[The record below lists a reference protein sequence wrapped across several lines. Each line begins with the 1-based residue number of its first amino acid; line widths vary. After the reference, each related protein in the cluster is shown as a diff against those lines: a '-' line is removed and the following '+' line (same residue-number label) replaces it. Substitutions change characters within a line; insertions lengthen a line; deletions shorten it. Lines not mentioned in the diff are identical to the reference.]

1 MFLPRPDHQILRRLN
16 SENEPHAG
24 TMTLIQER
32 TSMLNELRF
41 KFARF
46 MQGRYGMDQF
56 SRFLSVVLLILI
68 AANFFLRIRAIGLL
82 CWAVL
87 FYMYF
92 RIFSRNI
99 PKRYGE
105 NRKFLALQSRVT
117 GFFRNFRHGAS
128 QARDYHIY
136 KCPQCAQKIRIPRGK
151 GKIIVRCPKCGHEFQ
166 KRS

>member
-1 MFLPRPDHQILRRLN
+1 MFNDLRY
-16 SENEPHAG
+16 
-24 TMTLIQER
+24 
-32 TSMLNELRF
+32 

-56 SRFLSVVLLILI
+56 SRFLSVVLLVLI
-68 AANFFLRIRAIGLL
+68 AVNFFLRIRAIGLL

-105 NRKFLALQSRVT
+105 NRKFLALQSKVT
-117 GFFRNFRHGAS
+117 GFFFFFLRGAS

-136 KCPQCAQKIRIPRGK
+136 KCPQCSQKIRIPRGK
-151 GKIIVRCPKCGHEFQ
+151 GKIIVRCPKCGNEFQ

>member
-1 MFLPRPDHQILRRLN
+1 MFNDLRY
-16 SENEPHAG
+16 
-24 TMTLIQER
+24 
-32 TSMLNELRF
+32 

-56 SRFLSVVLLILI
+56 SRFLSVVLLVLI
-68 AANFFLRIRAIGLL
+68 AVNFFLRIRAIGLL

-105 NRKFLALQSRVT
+105 NRKFLALQSKVT
-117 GFFRNFRHGAS
+117 GFFRNFR
-128 QARDYHIY
+128 
-136 KCPQCAQKIRIPRGK
+136 RGE
-151 GKIIVRCPKCGHEFQ
+151 GLPYL
-166 KRS
+166 

>member
-1 MFLPRPDHQILRRLN
+1 MFNDLRY
-16 SENEPHAG
+16 
-24 TMTLIQER
+24 
-32 TSMLNELRF
+32 

-56 SRFLSVVLLILI
+56 SRFLSVVLLLLI
-68 AANFFLRIRAIGLL
+68 AVNFFLRIRAIGLL

-99 PKRYGE
+99 PKRYDE

-117 GFFRNFRHGAS
+117 GFFRNFRRGAS

>member
-1 MFLPRPDHQILRRLN
+1 MFNDLRY
-16 SENEPHAG
+16 
-24 TMTLIQER
+24 
-32 TSMLNELRF
+32 

-56 SRFLSVVLLILI
+56 SRFLSVVLLVLV

-117 GFFRNFRHGAS
+117 GFFRNFRRSAS

-136 KCPQCAQKIRIPRGK
+136 KCPQ
-151 GKIIVRCPKCGHEFQ
+151 
-166 KRS
+166 